1 VHAWVRSNDCRNVGL
16 CVNTGLHIS
25 HTASRTAERKM
36 SRPAK
41 DDDSLL
47 VYDCAASQLTSAAIH
62 ITHTLAVIQNAIKRP
77 IVGWITDVQ
86 ITGTSRI
93 IYSRLDP
100 HRFPYRGN
108 KEKQSELEAKS
119 LAPFNAAVKLT
130 SIHLWAEPLQS
141 IKDRDSNLDRA
152 RNFSFRHHIMTT
164 SGGKHTFL

>member
-1 VHAWVRSNDCRNVGL
+1 
-16 CVNTGLHIS
+16 
-25 HTASRTAERKM
+25 M
-36 SRPAK
+36 SRSAK

-93 IYSRLDP
+93 IYSRLVP
-100 HRFPYRGN
+100 RRFPYRED
-108 KEKQSELEAKS
+108 KEKQPELEAKR
-119 LAPFNAAVKLT
+119 LAAFNVVVKLT
-130 SIHLWAEPLQS
+130 STHLRAEPLQS
-141 IKDRDSNLDRA
+141 IKDRDSNLDRT
-152 RNFSFRHHIMTT
+152 RNFSYRRHIMTT